1 MEVSSAAREE
11 GDEREQD
18 EEGEE
23 EEGEEEEEEEE
34 EEEFLFLDLD
44 DVYEHAHIPENVPYV
59 LSGLDTL
66 NPLLIIDDNLK
77 LIGKYEETVGTCY
90 IFSETENSTALAHQ
104 ETGPSEANLFKDK
117 SIVGHNQSPCRQ
129 VKPLG
134 GLNKVLKF
142 RMATEEEFQPPAAR
156 KKDTH

>member
-1 MEVSSAAREE
+1 MRRGRRRREKKKKKKKKKKS
-11 GDEREQD
+11 
-18 EEGEE
+18 
-23 EEGEEEEEEEE
+23 
-34 EEEFLFLDLD
+34 FLFLDLD

-90 IFSETENSTALAHQ
+90 IFSETGESAISSAYALIL
-104 ETGPSEANLFKDK
+104 T
-117 SIVGHNQSPCRQ
+117 I